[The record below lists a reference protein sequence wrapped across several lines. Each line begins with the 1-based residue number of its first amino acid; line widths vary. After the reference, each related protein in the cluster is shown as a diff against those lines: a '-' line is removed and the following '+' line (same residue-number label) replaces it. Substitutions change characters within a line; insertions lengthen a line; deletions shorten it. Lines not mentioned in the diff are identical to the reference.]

1 MRISIITICYNN
13 LEGLKKTAQSV
24 INQRCRNFEWV
35 IIDGNSTDGTKDY
48 LSKIASHI
56 DVCISEPD
64 TGIYNAMNKG
74 ISKASGEYLL
84 FLNSGDCFAST
95 SSFSLIEKKQFN
107 TDLVAFD
114 VFREKNG
121 GGYRYDMNPDRV
133 NYHRLITNSLYH
145 QAILIKRERIVN
157 LGYDESF
164 RIISDWAFW
173 VDAILLHNYSYAHIK
188 FPITIYDTNGIS
200 SINSELNMKERRVFL
215 SRYMNPNIIDAICRE
230 RSLDAILDS
239 QCMFPLVRK
248 IVVFVYRGLSSISG
262 RFYYPLLNKYMV
274 TKYLGA
280 K

>member
-1 MRISIITICYNN
+1 MRISVITICFNN
-13 LEGLKKTAQSV
+13 LEGLKKTAKSV
-24 INQRCRNFEWV
+24 IKQSCRDFEWI

-48 LSKIASHI
+48 LSKIASQI

-74 ISKASGEYLL
+74 IANASGDYLL
-84 FLNSGDCFAST
+84 FLNSGDCLASNST
-95 SSFSLIEKKQFN
+95 IALIKKTQFN

-114 VFREKNG
+114 VFREDNG

-145 QAILIKRERIVN
+145 QAILIKRDRIAN
-157 LGYDESF
+157 IGYDESF

-173 VDAILLHNYSYAHIK
+173 VDAILFHSYSYKHIR

-200 SINSELNMKERRVFL
+200 NTNSELNMKERREFL
-215 SRYMNPNIIDAICRE
+215 SRYINLTIVDAICNE
-230 RSLDAILDS
+230 HSLYAVLDS

-248 IVVFVYRGLSSISG
+248 IVVFVYRGLSFISW
-262 RFYYPLLNKYMV
+262 RFYYRLLNKYMV